1 MTQFARITLPLLLA
15 AGLTLACNDKS
26 KSASASSS
34 SAAAQPATGAAT
46 VTAADAKKYFTQ
58 KCEVCHGTTGKGDG
72 VGAAS
77 LEPKPRAFGDDA
89 WQASVT
95 DEHIEKV
102 IVGGGAAVGKSPV
115 MPPAP
120 DLKKNEAM
128 LKELVKYI
136 RSFKH

>member
-1 MTQFARITLPLLLA
+1 MIQLSRLTAPLLLA
-15 AGLTLACNDKS
+15 AGVALACDNAPKD
-26 KSASASSS
+26 SAPTTS
-34 SAAAQPATGAAT
+34 SAAAQPATAKA

-58 KCEVCHGTTGKGDG
+58 KCEVCHGSTGKGDG

-89 WQASVT
+89 WQTSVT
-95 DEHIEKV
+95 DEHLEKV

-136 RSFKH
+136 RAFKH